1 MLRHVEKSFSMDQ
14 DFDFQSDSIF
24 FYITED
30 YEYKRSLRLDID
42 IILDFDKNNIPV
54 AMEILHASKRLK
66 IDKVNLKDL
75 MGLNMNIEVG
85 KDHIHIKA
93 AFNIIIRNKSKP
105 LEFKAEGENSINL
118 PSTETN
124 FAAAAI

>member
-1 MLRHVEKSFSMDQ
+1 
-14 DFDFQSDSIF
+14 
-24 FYITED
+24 
-30 YEYKRSLRLDID
+30 LRLDKD
-42 IILDFDKNNIPV
+42 IILDFNKNNIPV

-105 LEFKAEGENSINL
+105 LEFHAEGENSINL

>member
-1 MLRHVEKSFSMDQ
+1 MLRHVEKSFSMDH
-14 DFDFQSDSIF
+14 DFDFQSDSLF

-30 YEYKRSLRLDID
+30 YEYKRSLRLDKD

-54 AMEILHASKRLK
+54 AMEILHASQRLK

-93 AFNIIIRNKSKP
+93 AFNIIIRNKSMP
-105 LEFKAEGENSINL
+105 LEFNAEGENSINL

-124 FAAAAI
+124 FAAAVI